1 MDLQFT
7 NEIKNSL
14 PCHVLC
20 VFQTVSRVEY
30 ILSAQDMVA
39 AESRKIEQDAEM
51 LKEVAMIHNNARL
64 LLEMLANKDKSG
76 EEKVLLDELYKTCLD
91 LRPKL
96 YRLAGKLSDRLF

>member
-1 MDLQFT
+1 ML
-7 NEIKNSL
+7 
-14 PCHVLC
+14 CHVLDFSNSKSC
-20 VFQTVSRVEY
+20 RVFIIRT
-30 ILSAQDMVA
+30 AQDMVA

-64 LLEMLANKDKSG
+64 LLEMLANKERSG